1 MVNVVFVAPYF
12 GANILKCLNALMS
25 LEDVR
30 LGLIAQQPIEHLP
43 APFREKVSGHFQVP
57 NSLDPDHLVLA
68 ARSFQKEWGQVDR
81 LLGYLEQMQVP
92 LAEARQRLGIPGMQI
107 SSAKAFRDKN
117 LMKKV
122 LGEAGLP
129 VARQARVERAA
140 DARAFVER
148 VGFPVILKPL
158 AGVGTKDTFRV
169 TDEGQLFAAL
179 NQLMPSPQNPTQAE
193 EFVTGTEHTFE
204 TACIR
209 GKPVW
214 FSSTYYLPGPLEV
227 VENPFLQYC
236 VLLPRERME
245 ERVQPFLDLNARALD
260 ALGLGTGLSHME
272 WFLTP
277 DGRRVISEVAAR
289 PPGVNIMAMNA
300 IAHEVDFW
308 GKWARLMVHETF
320 EMPPRKWAV
329 GCAFLRG
336 HGRGRSVA
344 SVEGLD
350 QAIAAL
356 GDQVVEARLPKVG
369 MPRSTHYEGEGFVIV
384 RHETTKGA
392 VAALRHLVTSV
403 KLRYR

>member
-12 GANILKCLNALMS
+12 GANILNCLNAILS
-25 LEDVR
+25 LEDVK
-30 LGLIAQQPIEHLP
+30 LGVIAQQPIEALP
-43 APFREKVSGHFQVP
+43 PAFREKISGHFQVP

-81 LLGYLEQMQVP
+81 LLGYLEQMQIP
-92 LAEARQRLGIPGMQI
+92 LAQARQRLRIPGMQVA
-107 SSAKAFRDKN
+107 SARAFRDKN

-129 VARQARVERAA
+129 VARQARIESAA

-158 AGVGTKDTFRV
+158 DGLGAKDTFRA

-179 NQLMPSPQNPTQAE
+179 NQLLPSAQNPIQGE
-193 EFVTGTEHTFE
+193 EFVTGSEHTFE

-214 FSSTYYLPGPLEV
+214 FSSTYYLPGPLKV
-227 VENPFLQYC
+227 VENPYLQYC

-245 ERVQPFLDLNARALD
+245 ERVKPFLDLNASALE

-289 PPGVNIMAMNA
+289 PPGVNIMAMNG
-300 IAHEVDFW
+300 IAHGVDFW
-308 GKWARLMVHETF
+308 EKWARLMVHETWD
-320 EMPPRKWAV
+320 MPERKWAV

-336 HGRGRSVA
+336 HGRGRTVA
-344 SVEGLD
+344 SVEGLEE
-350 QAIAAL
+350 AIESL
-356 GDQVVEARLPKVG
+356 GDQVVQARLPKVG

-384 RHETTKGA
+384 RHEETKGA

-403 KLRYR
+403 KLHYR

>member
-12 GANILKCLNALMS
+12 GANILNCLNAILS
-25 LEDVR
+25 LEDVK
-30 LGLIAQQPIEHLP
+30 LGVIAQQPIEALP
-43 APFREKVSGHFQVP
+43 PAFREKISGHFQVP
-57 NSLDPDHLVLA
+57 NSLDPDQLVLA
-68 ARSFQKEWGQVDR
+68 ARSFQKEWGRVDR
-81 LLGYLEQMQVP
+81 LLGYLEQMQIP
-92 LAEARQRLGIPGMQI
+92 LAQARQRLGIPGMQVA
-107 SSAKAFRDKN
+107 SAKAFRDKN

-129 VARQARVERAA
+129 VARQARVESAA
-140 DARAFVER
+140 DARAFVKR

-158 AGVGTKDTFRV
+158 DGLGTKDTFRV

-179 NQLMPSPQNPTQAE
+179 NQLLPSAKNPIQGE

-204 TACIR
+204 TACIQ

-245 ERVQPFLDLNARALD
+245 ERVKPFLDLNASALE

-277 DGRRVISEVAAR
+277 DDRRVISEVAAR
-289 PPGVNIMAMNA
+289 PPGVNIMAMNG
-300 IAHEVDFW
+300 IAHDVDFW
-308 GKWARLMVHETF
+308 EKWARLMVHETW
-320 EMPPRKWAV
+320 EMPERKWAV

-344 SVEGLD
+344 SVEGLEA
-350 QAIAAL
+350 AIASL
-356 GDQVVEARLPKVG
+356 GDQVVQARLPKVG

-384 RHETTKGA
+384 RHEETKGV

>member
-1 MVNVVFVAPYF
+1 VVNVVFVAPYF
-12 GANILKCLNALMS
+12 GANILKCLNALVS
-25 LEDVR
+25 LEDVK
-30 LGLIAQQPIEHLP
+30 LGLVTQQPIEHLP

-81 LLGYLEQMQVP
+81 LLGYLEQMQTP
-92 LAEARQRLGIPGMQI
+92 LAEARQRLGIPGMQV

-129 VARQARVERAA
+129 VARQARVESAA
-140 DARAFVER
+140 DARVFVER

-169 TDEGQLFAAL
+169 TDEGQLFSAL
-179 NQLMPSPQNPTQAE
+179 NQLMPSPQNPIQGE

-245 ERVQPFLDLNARALD
+245 ERVKPFLDLNARALS

-289 PPGVNIMAMNA
+289 PPGVNIMAMNG

-308 GKWARLMVHETF
+308 AKWARLMVHETW
-320 EMPPRKWAV
+320 EMPERKWAT

-336 HGRGRSVA
+336 HGRGRAVA

-350 QAIAAL
+350 KAITAL
-356 GDQVVEARLPKVG
+356 GDQVVQARLPKVG

-384 RHETTKGA
+384 RHPETQGVVT
-392 VAALRHLVTSV
+392 ALRHLVTSI